1 MLGSKRSS
9 SNSSATIDLP
19 IDQLA
24 RVRELLQDEEAIWNS
39 PVIRLCLERP
49 LRPHARSQIFNR
61 ATLFRGIWN
70 FEKPLGFPDGSY
82 IYTKMSNELRTDEV
96 LQNVMARF
104 NALPNRYATP
114 DKISEEVSYSSS
126 QTTMS
131 SPQQTFLPSFNTTSS
146 PSSSLVR
153 MQPWVNSQIRGRG
166 GHANNLIG
174 ISRSHDQLEY
184 DDSMQHEWGFMN
196 DSAMQSPLWMT
207 RDSQPSAAY
216 SSPTHHVS
224 QRGLYSPQ
232 AYGLLNLFS
241 SDFSPSLMLDSNQGD
256 GHSVGQ
262 SIDDYTAVSRNVDQS
277 MRRMELLMEELDVDE
292 VLRQNRVSNLL
303 AG

>member
-39 PVIRLCLERP
+39 RVIRLCLERP

-104 NALPNRYATP
+104 NARMKPVTLPEKPQGTER
-114 DKISEEVSYSSS
+114 ISEEVSYSSS

-184 DDSMQHEWGFMN
+184 DDSMRHEWGFMN
-196 DSAMQSPLWMT
+196 DSAMQSPLEMT

-241 SDFSPSLMLDSNQGD
+241 SDFSPYLMLDSNQGD
-256 GHSVGQ
+256 GPSVGH
-262 SIDDYTAVSRNVDQS
+262 SIDDNTAVSRNVDQS
-277 MRRMELLMEELDVDE
+277 MRGMEELDVDE
-292 VLRQNRVSNLL
+292 VLRQFR
-303 AG
+303 G

>member
-24 RVRELLQDEEAIWNS
+24 RVRELLQGEEAIWNS
-39 PVIRLCLERP
+39 RVIQLCLERP

-70 FEKPLGFPDGSY
+70 LENPLGFPDGSY
-82 IYTKMSNELRTDEV
+82 IDTKMSNELRTDEV

-104 NALPNRYATP
+104 NALLNRYATP
-114 DKISEEVSYSSS
+114 DRISEEVSYSSS
-126 QTTMS
+126 QTSMS

-146 PSSSLVR
+146 PSGSSLPMVG
-153 MQPWVNSQIRGRG
+153 MQPWVESQIHGMA

-174 ISRSHDQLEY
+174 VSKSHDQLEY
-184 DDSMQHEWGFMN
+184 DDIMQHEWGYMN
-196 DSAMQSPLWMT
+196 NSAMQRPLEMT

-232 AYGLLNLFS
+232 AYGLPNLFS
-241 SDFSPSLMLDSNQGD
+241 SDFSPYLMLDSNQGD
-256 GHSVGQ
+256 GPSVGH
-262 SIDDYTAVSRNVDQS
+262 SIDDNTAVSRNVDQS
-277 MRRMELLMEELDVDE
+277 MRGMELLMEELDVDE
-292 VLRQNRVSNLL
+292 VLRQFR
-303 AG
+303 G